1 MLGAGACSPN
11 AVAAEGAAGATGA
24 ETEGC
29 CAGSLVGAC
38 CMP

>member
-11 AVAAEGAAGATGA
+11 AVAAEGAGGATGA
-24 ETEGC
+24 AAEGC
-29 CAGSLVGAC
+29 CAGSLGAC